1 MKYYLFAA
9 LLGLSTL
16 TFSQNHS
23 TEIKD
28 WQQKMNTEF
37 ADKEHSPL
45 TKKDLRKFKSL
56 AFFPID
62 SSWRVEARFVRTPNE
77 KPFEMP
83 TTTSR
88 LPIYEK
94 YGEAHFS
101 YKGENY
107 VLNIYQNHQLRETEE
122 YKEYLFLP
130 FTDASNGEGSYAGG
144 RYIEL
149 SIPAGDSLVID
160 FNKAYNPYC
169 VYNTKYSCP
178 IPPAENDL
186 PVAVTVGVKDF
197 KKKK

>member
-16 TFSQNHS
+16 AFSQNHS
-23 TEIKD
+23 KEMKD
-28 WQQKMNTEF
+28 WQQKLNAEF

-45 TKKDLRKFKSL
+45 TKKDWRKFKGL
-56 AFFPID
+56 DFFPVD
-62 SSWRVEARFVRTPNE
+62 SLWRVEARFVRTPNE

-94 YGEAHFS
+94 YGEVHFT

-130 FTDASNGEGSYAGG
+130 FTDASNGEESYAGG

-186 PVAVTVGVKDF
+186 PIAVRAGVKDF